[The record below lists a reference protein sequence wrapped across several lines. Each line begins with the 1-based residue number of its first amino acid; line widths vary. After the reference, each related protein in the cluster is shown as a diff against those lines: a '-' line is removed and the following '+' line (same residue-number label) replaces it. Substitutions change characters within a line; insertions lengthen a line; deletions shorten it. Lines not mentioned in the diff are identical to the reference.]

1 MLRSMLGMY
10 YEIAFPDPELRAKML
25 PGYPPIAKRVVLDGG
40 RYPAALQQANVTV
53 ETIPIAAINAGGI
66 ATTGGAQYDVDVVI
80 YGTGFQASDFLTPMK
95 IAGTD
100 GRDLREQWDGDAR
113 AYLGIT
119 VPHFPN
125 LFLMYGP
132 NTNIVI
138 NGSITYFSECEAQFI
153 VESIGMLQR
162 RGLRAMEPK
171 VEVHDAYNASIDDGN
186 RQMAWGVSDVNT
198 WYRNAKGRIAQNWPF
213 DLVRYWRQTREPNA
227 DDYVLR

>member
-1 MLRSMLGMY
+1 MHS
-10 YEIAFPDPELRAKML
+10 EED
-25 PGYPPIAKRVVLDGG
+25 
-40 RYPAALQQANVTV
+40 ALQVLLDADIDKVMAGLDRIV
-53 ETIPIAAINAGGI
+53 EAAPSYKKLFSRWEN
-66 ATTGGAQYDVDVVI
+66 QQWNSES
-80 YGTGFQASDFLTPMK
+80 FDFT
-95 IAGTD
+95 AD
-100 GRDLREQWDGDAR
+100 REQWDGDAR

-153 VESIGMLQR
+153 VESIGMLL
-162 RGLRAMEPK
+162 RGGFRAMEPK
-171 VEVHDAYNASIDDGN
+171 GEVHDAYNVLIDEGN
-186 RQMAWGVSDVNT
+186 QQMAWGVSDVNT

-213 DLVRYWRQTREPNA
+213 DLVRYWRQTREPSP

>member
-1 MLRSMLGMY
+1 MRSS
-10 YEIAFPDPELRAKML
+10 F
-25 PGYPPIAKRVVLDGG
+25 PPIVIHDVLDAG
-40 RYPAALQQANVTV
+40 RFLTALQQDNVTV
-53 ETIPIAAINAGGI
+53 EKTPTVQINACVI
-66 ATTGGAQYDVDVVI
+66 ATADGVQHDVDVII

-95 IAGTD
+95 IVGMD

-153 VESIGMLQR
+153 VESIGMLLR
-162 RGLRAMEPK
+162 RGVKAMEPK
-171 VEVHDAYNASIDDGN
+171 VEVHDAYNVLIDEGN

-213 DLVRYWRQTREPNA
+213 DLVRYWRQTREPKP

>member
-1 MLRSMLGMY
+1 VQL
-10 YEIAFPDPELRAKML
+10 ITD
-25 PGYPPIAKRVVLDGG
+25 
-40 RYPAALQQANVTV
+40 
-53 ETIPIAAINAGGI
+53 GI
-66 ATTGGAQYDVDVVI
+66 ARITPKGVVTADGQEHVVDVII

-95 IAGTD
+95 IEGIG

-153 VESIGMLQR
+153 VESLGMLQR
-162 RGLRAMEPK
+162 LDLRAMEPK
-171 VEVHDAYNASIDDGN
+171 VEVHDAYNVLIDEGN
-186 RQMAWGVSDVNT
+186 QQMAWGVSDVNT

-213 DLVRYWRQTREPNA
+213 DLVRYWRQTREPNP